1 MKQFFTFLIILILWS
16 TLSVAKDFRI
26 GQKVENELR
35 FSKKVSFP
43 LEPGVWEIIDR
54 DFWFFFIIK
63 LESIT
68 LFCLKTY
75 QKQYRDVL
83 VNKQ

>member
-1 MKQFFTFLIILILWS
+1 MRQFFTFLIITLLWS
-16 TLSVAKDFRI
+16 ALSVAKDFKI

-54 DFWFFFIIK
+54 DFGS
-63 LESIT
+63 LA
-68 LFCLKTY
+68 L
-75 QKQYRDVL
+75 
-83 VNKQ
+83 